1 MYTGDT
7 LYSSSASP
15 TNSGIPGCIEVC
27 DCFLPECIEVFSRQG
42 LKHFIPA
49 GCNTAQYIYINCIT
63 IHEFMP
69 SGRHAKH
76 CSLLNPNHYH
86 LTAQP
91 PVSQA

>member
-1 MYTGDT
+1 MNEYIYTGDT

-49 GCNTAQYIYINCIT
+49 GCNTAQYIYIYTGI
-63 IHEFMP
+63 EPF
-69 SGRHAKH
+69 
-76 CSLLNPNHYH
+76 
-86 LTAQP
+86 
-91 PVSQA
+91 